1 MNNVIDILSEFT
13 ETAKKDI
20 LPQSRLIE
28 DLNLTS
34 LDVLDMAGAFEQA
47 YDIEISDKDIKSLH
61 TVQDIFDYLQEYA

>member
-61 TVQDIFDYLQEYA
+61 TVQDIYEYLQEYA

>member
-47 YDIEISDKDIKSLH
+47 YNIEISDKDIKSLH
-61 TVQDIFDYLQEYA
+61 TVQDIYEYLQEYA

>member
-61 TVQDIFDYLQEYA
+61 TVQDIFDYVQEYA